1 MLIGYLYLRF
11 SDHWRNISFNFR
23 KRYVELKTSQKVKKK
38 EQKSNLQQE
47 VDMLLDKA
55 NICGWESLSEDE
67 QSKLQTSSWKLNSDG
82 PKN

>member
-23 KRYVELKTSQKVKKK
+23 KKFVELKTAQKKK
-38 EQKSNLQQE
+38 TKQHDSKLQQE

-55 NICGWESLSEDE
+55 NICGWENLSEDE
-67 QSKLQTSSWKLNSDG
+67 QSKLQSSSWKLSNKSPRD
-82 PKN
+82 